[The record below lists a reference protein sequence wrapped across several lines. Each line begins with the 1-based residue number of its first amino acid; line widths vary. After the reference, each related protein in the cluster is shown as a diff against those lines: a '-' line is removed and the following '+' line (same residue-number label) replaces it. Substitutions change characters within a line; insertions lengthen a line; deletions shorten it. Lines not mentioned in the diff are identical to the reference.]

1 MYLCFA
7 STSFSQGNIV
17 HCGLRNG
24 AIVSVDLRERPGR
37 PFPRL
42 TRHQI
47 RYQSSSKTCQTS
59 TKKQWF
65 EVLLRSCNDFVLVTT
80 FHFFSWAFFTSHNIL
95 FLQLQGNIN
104 PSHVIYMPSS
114 LTWLVHDWN
123 QIWNPLYFFVFVT
136 LLICSFLLQ
145 PEDTKNFWSIL
156 NGKLHGWNSEYL
168 LALASAYTYYEI
180 VKSIFFF
187 FS

>member
-1 MYLCFA
+1 MSSFLTEGHMYLCFA

-47 RYQSSSKTCQTS
+47 RYQSSSKTGLTS

-80 FHFFSWAFFTSHNIL
+80 FCSGHNFSFFSL
-95 FLQLQGNIN
+95 EL
-104 PSHVIYMPSS
+104 SS
-114 LTWLVHDWN
+114 QVTTF
-123 QIWNPLYFFVFVT
+123 YF
-136 LLICSFLLQ
+136 CSSK
-145 PEDTKNFWSIL
+145 ET
-156 NGKLHGWNSEYL
+156 
-168 LALASAYTYYEI
+168 
-180 VKSIFFF
+180 
-187 FS
+187 